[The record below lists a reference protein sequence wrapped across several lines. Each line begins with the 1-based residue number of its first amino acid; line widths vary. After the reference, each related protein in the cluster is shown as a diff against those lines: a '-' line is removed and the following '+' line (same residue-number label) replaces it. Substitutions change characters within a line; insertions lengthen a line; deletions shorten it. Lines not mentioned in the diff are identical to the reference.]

1 MCRAI
6 PPIRTRAT
14 RFAQDCHSDN
24 WNDVSCNSTK
34 WKEHLPKGRVAQS
47 VWEYVSQTKTGSTCG
62 W

>member
-1 MCRAI
+1 VSGDPAHQSPKDTVCKE
-6 PPIRTRAT
+6 
-14 RFAQDCHSDN
+14 CHSDK
-24 WNDVSCNSTK
+24 WNSVSCNNTK